1 MSKNIDKDASTK
13 CSQKSL
19 TMLNNLIQIHLEK
32 FQKAAETTGET
43 KLLIKW
49 QKSSPENNSKA
60 ENKTKL
66 EQRRAKKWEILE
78 EKWKCLF
85 SLENPTSD
93 NHSLRK
99 TLREEKRNY
108 NFWTEENCASP
119 KTTEMKEM

>member
-1 MSKNIDKDASTK
+1 MSKNIDKDTSTK

-19 TMLNNLIQIHLEK
+19 TMLNNMIQIHLEK
-32 FQKAAETTGET
+32 FQKAAETAGET

-78 EKWKCLF
+78 EK
-85 SLENPTSD
+85 
-93 NHSLRK
+93 
-99 TLREEKRNY
+99 
-108 NFWTEENCASP
+108 
-119 KTTEMKEM
+119 